1 MAGLL
6 WGCEE
11 APGLPS
17 LHSMPGSGCSPT
29 YLSAQRSQRPVV
41 PTLCRGGSPER
52 RRGPPWAQV
61 PPKPVLRPCLGVACQ
76 PLGSWRNWRGCLLV
90 PHGLH

>member
-11 APGLPS
+11 VPGLPS

-29 YLSAQRSQRPVV
+29 YLSAQRSQRPW
-41 PTLCRGGSPER
+41 SPLYAEEQEAQSGQVTQPGAVDEAQSDVMGR
-52 RRGPPWAQV
+52 PGPRSHQSQCSG
-61 PPKPVLRPCLGVACQ
+61 PV
-76 PLGSWRNWRGCLLV
+76 
-90 PHGLH
+90 